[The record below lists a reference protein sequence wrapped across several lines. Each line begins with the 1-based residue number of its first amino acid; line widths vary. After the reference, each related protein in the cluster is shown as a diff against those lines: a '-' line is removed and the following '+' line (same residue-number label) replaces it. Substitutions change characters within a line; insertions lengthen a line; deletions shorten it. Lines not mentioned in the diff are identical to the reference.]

1 MSTPDYVQVKPC
13 TLGTAVTLLRGLHAA
28 SLSWHSTEPEIA
40 VQHHRQQRTIFEKLL
55 QTKSRGTRRDI
66 IPVSRNVEYITVGI
80 SCISFSTQMRTL
92 EEWKRRFSCCCCCC
106 CYVKGWKGRRNWGA
120 TGWLEEME
128 TAVLAGWLTVCRSIT
143 SIQPLLQRYSSILH
157 LHSQCARL
165 TPIP

>member
-92 EEWKRRFSCCCCCC
+92 EEWKRRFSCWCCC
-106 CYVKGWKGRRNWGA
+106 CYCEGMERTQKLRGDRLAGRDGDS
-120 TGWLEEME
+120 G
-128 TAVLAGWLTVCRSIT
+128 AGWLAHG
-143 SIQPLLQRYSSILH
+143 L
-157 LHSQCARL
+157 
-165 TPIP
+165 PINNIHPASATAL